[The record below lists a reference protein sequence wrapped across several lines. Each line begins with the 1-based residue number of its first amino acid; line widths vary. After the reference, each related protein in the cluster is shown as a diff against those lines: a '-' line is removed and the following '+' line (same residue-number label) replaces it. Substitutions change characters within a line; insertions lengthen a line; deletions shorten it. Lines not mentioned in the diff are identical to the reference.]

1 MSEYTVQ
8 KVTFGGTNWH
18 TCSKVDCVIW
28 GNETDVLR
36 HINKNVHKTLDDV
49 PNTGSYSGRGLSDY
63 GMAEACVNA
72 KRKIR
77 KMNFL
82 KSIGGEEKLVDN
94 ILHAYFNELKLLN
107 VNFNRKTI
115 YALLSYFGFS
125 MFRKFDDVLV
135 AVKAVNEFGKMH
147 NIKERQA
154 KEVLRSLIIKAR
166 MNTSDKYDGDFKT
179 EMCYLFEGH
188 AFKGYAREF

>member
-8 KVTFGGTNWH
+8 KVNFGGSTWH

-36 HINKNVHKTLDDV
+36 HINRKIHKTLDDL
-49 PNTGSYSGRGLSDY
+49 PNNHIHSGRSFSDY
-63 GMAEACVNA
+63 AMAKECIKA
-72 KRKIR
+72 KQAIR
-77 KMNFL
+77 KMNYL

-107 VNFNRKTI
+107 LKFDRNTT
-115 YALLSYFGFS
+115 YALLSYFGFRL
-125 MFRKFDDVLV
+125 FRQFDDVLV

-179 EMCYLFEGH
+179 EMRDLFE
-188 AFKGYAREF
+188 GYAREF